1 MGLMGYQ
8 FVLNIVFVLKIQIE
22 GTFGNPGLFYD
33 IGDSSGVDAF
43 GGKQFIGGIKK
54 RFLLFFL
61 FSSTFPIISVLLGF
75 YYNQSFPLS
84 AISITEK

>member
-61 FSSTFPIISVLLGF
+61 VFVYFSHNIRAPWLL
-75 YYNQSFPLS
+75 L
-84 AISITEK
+84 

>member
-22 GTFGNPGLFYD
+22 GTFGNPVLKSASF
-33 IGDSSGVDAF
+33 F
-43 GGKQFIGGIKK
+43 
-54 RFLLFFL
+54 FFL